1 MTKEK
6 KTTKKFLEDAIR
18 GQKRTPLYDPG
29 ALERTEFKARR
40 IIDKRDLYDQI
51 TGKGT

>member
-6 KTTKKFLEDAIR
+6 KTTKELLEYAIK

-29 ALERTEFKARR
+29 ALAELRKSFAQKWC
-40 IIDKRDLYDQI
+40 
-51 TGKGT
+51 